1 MSGGRNVA
9 AETRTQKCGIICG
22 ENVIEQFE
30 IGMSAKRRFAMG
42 SGPIVLKVLS
52 LKFRTEDKG
61 QKTKALG
68 G

>member
-42 SGPIVLKVLS
+42 SPMRTIVNRPSWSDAADWGSK
-52 LKFRTEDKG
+52 
-61 QKTKALG
+61 
-68 G
+68 